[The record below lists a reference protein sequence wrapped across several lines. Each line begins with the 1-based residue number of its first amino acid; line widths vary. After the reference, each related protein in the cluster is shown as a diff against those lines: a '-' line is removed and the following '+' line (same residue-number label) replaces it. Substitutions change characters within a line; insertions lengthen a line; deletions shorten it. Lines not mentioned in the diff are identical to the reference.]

1 MVGDRDNV
9 KMRFWTSHILRRIA
23 IVLALLLTADRAW
36 PQTFSPAD
44 KSIQRPATG
53 STTGEIVQPTPSAL
67 SGAYIPRHRSAVGVY
82 CIRVWGSARPLGS
95 SGNLF
100 NHWVYAENVCSERI
114 RLQVCYYSTTNC
126 LDLSVAGH
134 ERKEAILGTLPSIKD
149 FRYEYR
155 ERF

>member
-1 MVGDRDNV
+1 
-9 KMRFWTSHILRRIA
+9 MRVWTPYTSRRNA
-23 IVLALLLTADRAW
+23 IVLVLLLTANRAW
-36 PQTFSPAD
+36 PQTFLPAD
-44 KSIQRPATG
+44 KSIQRPTTG

-67 SGAYIPRHRSAVGVY
+67 SGAYTPHHRNAVGTI
-82 CIRVWGSARPLGS
+82 CIRVSGLARPLGN

-100 NHWVYAENVCSERI
+100 NHWIYAENVCSERI
-114 RLQVCYYSTTNC
+114 RLQVCYFSTNSC
-126 LDLSVAGH
+126 IDLNVAGH